1 MDYSTQGATSV
12 VNPNA
17 TIVLYNRQ
25 VNSEY
30 TVPGGTFRSTSSYV
44 SDRGYTESTVLGRA
58 GRTYAPASS
67 AFVSASSFQP
77 VGNGSFVNIN
87 NEVVA
92 YALNDAALDA
102 AARNGQYVV
111 QRRPT
116 DPAVG
121 EEDVPIGD
129 GLLPMLVCAA
139 MYVVVRSK
147 HRVKHL
153 LFKKTTVEI

>member
-1 MDYSTQGATSV
+1 MQGATSV

-17 TIVLYNRQ
+17 TIVLCNRQ

-92 YALNDAALDA
+92 HALNDAAFDA
-102 AARNGQYVV
+102 AARNEQYVV

-121 EEDVPIGD
+121 EEDVPVGD
-129 GLLPMLVCAA
+129 ALLPMLLCAA